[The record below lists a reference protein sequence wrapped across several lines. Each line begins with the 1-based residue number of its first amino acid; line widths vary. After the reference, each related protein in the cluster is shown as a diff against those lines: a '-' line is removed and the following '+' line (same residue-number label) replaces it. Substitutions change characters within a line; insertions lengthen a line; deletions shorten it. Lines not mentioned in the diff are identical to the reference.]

1 MENMDAELYT
11 RILEEKLPEVKK
23 LFRSVSAWSWQQD
36 NDPKRTSSKAML
48 WFKNKKVR
56 LID

>member
-1 MENMDAELYT
+1 MDAELYT